1 MAWQS
6 VEATLQS
13 IWMTW
18 ESIETTLRAID
29 AKENWVRLVLSASD
43 HAAFASG

>member
-29 AKENWVRLVLSASD
+29 AKENFSRHEVHSI
-43 HAAFASG
+43 